1 MRSMRR
7 SISPARIPGVPPMI
21 TELSATNARAR
32 IPMRFRVEYA
42 AARILQM
49 MARIPPEGVS
59 RGLGSLVG
67 WSIGRTWGARRR
79 IAADNIGRAF
89 EGTLSRGDIDRIVT
103 DVFRTMG
110 QTIFEVL
117 RFGKLKPEMLL
128 DRIEGGA
135 DCIRE
140 AKEKGKGAILVSGH
154 FGNWEILGAW
164 LRALGYPIDVVVKPM
179 RNPLVDA
186 LYNRCRASM
195 DVGVIHTQTATKGII
210 RALQEKRFV
219 AILADQFA
227 GAEGIDVEF
236 FGRPASTPRG
246 PAALAL
252 KFGCPLL
259 TGVLER
265 RPGGRFVA
273 TVDGPIEYQPTGDTE
288 ADIRAITQELT
299 TRLERHVRRTP
310 GQWLWTH
317 RRWRD

>member
-1 MRSMRR
+1 MRYRM
-7 SISPARIPGVPPMI
+7 
-21 TELSATNARAR
+21 
-32 IPMRFRVEYA
+32 EYA
-42 AARILQM
+42 AALTMRL
-49 MARIPPEGVS
+49 MARVPPEGMA

-67 WSIGRTWGARRR
+67 RTIGRTWGARRR
-79 IAADNIGRAF
+79 IAAANIDRAF
-89 EGTLSRGDIDRIVT
+89 EGTLSPRDIDRIIT

-117 RFGKLKPEMLL
+117 RFGKMRPETLVERVDGNVDIL
-128 DRIEGGA
+128 QAVKEQNRGA
-135 DCIRE
+135 L
-140 AKEKGKGAILVSGH
+140 LVSGH
-154 FGNWEILGAW
+154 FGNWEVFGAW
-164 LRALGYPIDVVVKPM
+164 IRALGYPVDVVVKPM

-210 RALQEKRFV
+210 RALQQKRFV

-227 GAEGIDVEF
+227 GAEGIDVDF

-252 KFGCPLL
+252 KFGCPILS
-259 TGVLER
+259 GVLER
-265 RPGGRFVA
+265 RPRGRFA
-273 TVDGPIEYQPTGDTE
+273 AYIDGPVEYRPTGDLET
-288 ADIRAITQELT
+288 DVRAITQELA
-299 TRLERHVRRTP
+299 TRLERHIRRTP